1 MARHALR
8 MPRMEALFNTVV
20 PVALVVLSGY
30 LLGRRLEMDL
40 STLSRLTL
48 YALVPALILDSMYRA
63 EYTLEGVWGL
73 VLGFSLTSALLFA
86 LGVYGVLT
94 RRTAILVFLSI
105 ELMLNAANLSLVGFA
120 RAYGLD
126 GQVAALMVIAVAAAE
141 VAVGLGLIVAIF
153 RHRESTAVDDL
164 SELRG

>member
-1 MARHALR
+1 M
-8 MPRMEALFNTVV
+8 
-20 PVALVVLSGY
+20 SY
-30 LLGRRLEMDL
+30 LL
-40 STLSRLTL
+40 
-48 YALVPALILDSMYRA
+48 A
-63 EYTLEGVWGL
+63 
-73 VLGFSLTSALLFA
+73 SALLFA

-141 VAVGLGLIVAIF
+141 VAVGLGLIVASF
-153 RHRESTAVDDL
+153 RYRESTAVDAL

>member
-1 MARHALR
+1 M
-8 MPRMEALFNTVV
+8 
-20 PVALVVLSGY
+20 SY
-30 LLGRRLEMDL
+30 LL
-40 STLSRLTL
+40 
-48 YALVPALILDSMYRA
+48 A
-63 EYTLEGVWGL
+63 
-73 VLGFSLTSALLFA
+73 SALLFA

-120 RAYGLD
+120 RAYWLD